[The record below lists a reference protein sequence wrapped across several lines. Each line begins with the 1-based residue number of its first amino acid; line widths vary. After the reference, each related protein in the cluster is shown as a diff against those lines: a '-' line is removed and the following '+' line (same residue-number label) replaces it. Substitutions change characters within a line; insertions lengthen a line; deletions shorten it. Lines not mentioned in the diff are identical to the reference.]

1 MCAEE
6 EVFEACRFNV
16 GLLLAGYAR
25 GVLRCLCVSNAVSTD
40 TWRVVARR
48 ECVPVSENEMDK
60 EDSLRER
67 ERPEPISFVGE
78 AEVLLRL
85 GGSLVWGFWAD
96 TCVAYTLQLAG
107 FAFVYS
113 APDLSDPMTQFFTA
127 RGPHEDIVKEAAAD
141 EVFGQL
147 PSSAIVQIQLTFSIQ
162 NRTGKMCLKAACTE
176 QEHAIPPTSH
186 VQTLAKSDPD
196 PLLRWVEAPGDL
208 VERLLDDVSDI
219 WSGAIIVKASNRC
232 LLQSSI
238 ELYDITYADNGSLE
252 RDVEVEEL
260 RPRKVACDM
269 PSEVWTFVGGCLGEK
284 QDLVAFEALS
294 RNPGTAAREKAH
306 LWWCSV
312 YHRRFGRCGPRCSF
326 SFVSGAEGCAAAAQ
340 AVAIC
345 VATAILGQTPL
356 DRLSWKA
363 RYQDQEVLTKPD
375 WNFGAD
381 SNGGTPT
388 AAPGDAAYSCS
399 GKKATWMT
407 MDGRLRYGSDAI
419 TGSFFDPRLG
429 CMVREH

>member
-67 ERPEPISFVGE
+67 ERPEPISFVE
-78 AEVLLRL
+78 EDEVLLRL
-85 GGSLVWGFWAD
+85 GGSLARRFQDFAISFP
-96 TCVAYTLQLAG
+96 TAEAALEELLQRN
-107 FAFVYS
+107 
-113 APDLSDPMTQFFTA
+113 PCQ
-127 RGPHEDIVKEAAAD
+127 DIVKEAAAD
-141 EVFGQL
+141 EVQ
-147 PSSAIVQIQLTFSIQ
+147 
-162 NRTGKMCLKAACTE
+162 
-176 QEHAIPPTSH
+176 TS
-186 VQTLAKSDPD
+186 AKSDPD
-196 PLLRWVEAPGDL
+196 PLLRWAPGDL